1 MASLQK
7 VMFFLLLIGPLIT
20 IHELGHF
27 LVAKLFRVKVLR
39 FSIGFGPRLLGFQKG
54 ETTYQIALLPLGGYV
69 KMAGDDPSEA
79 PKPEDVGRG
88 FLEQEP
94 WKRAL
99 ISLAG
104 PFTNLVFPIL
114 IFFCVFYFQSQALS
128 SRVGQVDPESPAAA
142 AGLKAGDR
150 IISVDG
156 EPVQYFDELRERIGP
171 KWEQQVTLELERPD
185 GKRAT
190 AMATPTKH
198 MERVLLHEQPRG
210 ILGVMQGEPAPVVNV
225 LDPASPAGK
234 AGLLPLDR
242 ITEIGGVQVKLFRD
256 LEREVSRQQGPFEVA
271 FLRAQPLAT
280 PGAPLSVQVLHRVQL
295 SPSTGVDLT
304 ARTGISDTRTVI
316 SEIVPGSPAAIG
328 GLQRGDTLLA
338 ANGKTLLGWST
349 FERMR
354 AEAKL
359 QPLNLEVSRAG
370 EKLHLSVAQKN
381 LNEENELGKQQAVLF
396 LGALPERTIEPG
408 ELVPLHRSA
417 ISALGKSLSQV
428 RESIDQ
434 MIEALGGLL
443 TAKVAFKTVGGPVM
457 LFDIAGKSAEAGW
470 ESFLAAMALISVNLG
485 IMNLLPVP
493 VLDGF
498 HVLSSA
504 FEWIRRRP
512 LSLRARE
519 VANYV
524 GLAMLLLLMAFVM
537 KNDIMRYVLNAPG

>member
-7 VMFFLLLIGPLIT
+7 LLFFLLLIGPLIT

-54 ETTYQIALLPLGGYV
+54 ETTYQIALLPMGGYV
-69 KMAGDDPSEA
+69 KMAGDDPTEPA
-79 PKPEDVGRG
+79 KPEDAGRG
-88 FLEQEP
+88 FLEQAP
-94 WKRAL
+94 WKRSL

-150 IISVDG
+150 IVSIDG
-156 EPVQYFDELRERIGP
+156 EPVQYFEDLRERIGP
-171 KWEQQVTLELERPD
+171 KWEQQVKLEVEHPD
-185 GKRAT
+185 GSRTVAV
-190 AMATPTKH
+190 ATPAKH

-210 ILGVMQGEPAPVVNV
+210 VLGVMQGEPAPVVNV
-225 LDPASPAGK
+225 LDPASPAGQ

-242 ITEIGGVQVKLFRD
+242 ITEVAGVKVKLFRD
-256 LEREVSRQQGPFEVA
+256 LEREVARQQGPFDVG
-271 FLRAQPLAT
+271 FLRAEPLAT
-280 PGAPLSVQVLHRVQL
+280 PGAPLSAQVPHHARLMPVA
-295 SPSTGVDLT
+295 GADFT
-304 ARTGISDTRTVI
+304 ARTGLSEARTLIAEVA
-316 SEIVPGSPAAIG
+316 PGSPAAAA
-328 GLQRGDTLLA
+328 GLQRGDTLLM
-338 ANGKTLLGWST
+338 ANGKPLLGWST

-359 QPLNLEVSRAG
+359 QPMELQLSRAG
-370 EKLHLSVAQKN
+370 KVLHLQVTQKN
-381 LNEENELGKQQAVLF
+381 LAEENELGKEQAVLF
-396 LGALPERTIEPG
+396 FGALPERTFEPG
-408 ELVPLHRSA
+408 ELIPLHRGA
-417 ISALGKSLSQV
+417 VAALGKSLAQV
-428 RESIDQ
+428 REVFGQ

-457 LFDIAGKSAEAGW
+457 LFDIAGKSADAGW
-470 ESFLAAMALISVNLG
+470 ESFLAAMAMISVNLG

-512 LSLRARE
+512 ISLRARE

-537 KNDIMRYVLNAPG
+537 KNDIMRYVLN